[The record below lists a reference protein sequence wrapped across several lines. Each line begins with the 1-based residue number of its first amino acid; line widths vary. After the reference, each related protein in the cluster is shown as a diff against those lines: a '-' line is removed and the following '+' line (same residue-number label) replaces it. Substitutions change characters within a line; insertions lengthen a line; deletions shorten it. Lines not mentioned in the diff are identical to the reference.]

1 MTIALRG
8 ASVVPAF
15 RVTMEGNM
23 LFVNSP
29 ESGMKTL
36 RVFDMQGHALVFT
49 KFASR
54 AFRLDLGAVVRGTPL
69 VIRLE
74 SDRGIVGHFKV
85 LPK

>member
-1 MTIALRG
+1 
-8 ASVVPAF
+8 
-15 RVTMEGNM
+15 
-23 LFVNSP
+23 
-29 ESGMKTL
+29 
-36 RVFDMQGHALVFT
+36 VFDMQGHALVST